1 MTGLEGIVQ
10 TITLFLLAAL
20 FFFGVQIFYYFPKVD
35 IELLKA
41 RMFLNRP
48 LMNRMW
54 MTSVLSGGLFVCYEA
69 VRTVS
74 YYNIMGLSELIGK
87 FGLET
92 LTVLGFLVPYLGLTF
107 QWYSLIK
114 QSVVKKEKAE

>member
-1 MTGLEGIVQ
+1 MAGFEIINV
-10 TITLFLLAAL
+10 ITLFLLAAL
-20 FFFGVQIFYYFPKVD
+20 FLFGVQIFYYFPKVD

-54 MTSVLSGGLFVCYEA
+54 MTSVLSGALFVCYEA
-69 VRTVS
+69 VRTIS
-74 YYNIMGLSELIGK
+74 YYNIMGLSVWIKTVG
-87 FGLET
+87 FET
-92 LTVLGFLVPYLGLTF
+92 ITVVAFLVPYLGLTF

-114 QSVVKKEKAE
+114 QSLAKKEAAE